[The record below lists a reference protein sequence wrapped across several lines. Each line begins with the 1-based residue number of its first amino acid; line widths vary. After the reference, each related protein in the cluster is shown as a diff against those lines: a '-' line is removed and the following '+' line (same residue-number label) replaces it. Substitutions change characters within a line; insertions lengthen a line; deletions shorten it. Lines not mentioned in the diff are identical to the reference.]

1 MDCYHLCKGLV
12 KILAPSFKILRTG
25 RIAHTVLPALL
36 QCGLDAPLRLQ
47 GPVIGL
53 PADPSPA
60 SRSAGLG
67 LKERREVP
75 DRLRA
80 SEDAKGL
87 SNGDWEEVSEQ
98 VGVGDGLP
106 EPNRQEERERTSG
119 KEEEA
124 FETQRGDGDVAQL
137 ETEGKDQGLHGS
149 GSREEKSGKSA
160 NGEAETEN
168 EELGID
174 EDDVEEGDAKGAPV
188 NRTLVEGSQPK
199 KQKRHRPPS
208 ILVSPQGTVLDAA

>member
-1 MDCYHLCKGLV
+1 M
-12 KILAPSFKILRTG
+12 I
-25 RIAHTVLPALL
+25 
-36 QCGLDAPLRLQ
+36 
-47 GPVIGL
+47 GP

-124 FETQRGDGDVAQL
+124 FETQQGDGDVAQL
-137 ETEGKDQGLHGS
+137 ETEGKDEGLHGS